1 MELFHEIFSTNEV
14 VFIHIVLFA
23 KQRIFFELTIFKMT
37 FRDRIVVREHRFRA
51 LVLQNHPKNIRLFE
65 QYENNLT

>member
-23 KQRIFFELTIFKMT
+23 KQRIFFELTIFKIT
-37 FRDRIVVREHRFRA
+37 FRDRIVVRERRF
-51 LVLQNHPKNIRLFE
+51 QNHPKNIRLFE
-65 QYENNLT
+65 QYEINLT